1 MKQKLLTGFIIFI
14 FFSNTAM
21 AQNVGI
27 GVNSPTAKLH
37 INDSAS
43 ANTVITLTNTN
54 GGITNQ
60 GNISLKNSAATDK
73 ALEFYNAY
81 VDAAADTRIFNF
93 LNTGSNPVL
102 SILNNGNTG
111 IGTGA
116 PKNKLDISGGAVI
129 GSGYAGNFTSP
140 ANSLL
145 IEGRLGIGVTTPQN
159 KLDVK
164 GNAVIGNNY
173 SGNNG
178 APANGL
184 LVEGNVG
191 IGTFNPSPAN
201 KLEVIGNAA
210 FGGAMSVSGTM
221 SIGGNTFMYGNLSLG
236 GLGNPVNKL
245 EVNGGAV
252 IGSIWVSTPAP
263 AQGLLVQGNVGIGV
277 PNPQNKL
284 DVEGGAAI
292 GSAYSGSNSAP
303 SNGLLVEGNMGLG
316 TPVPK
321 NKLDING
328 GAVIGSIYA
337 GSAFGPVNG
346 LAVAGNVGLGTSVPR
361 NKLDVAGGAVI
372 GSNYSGINTAPGNG
386 LLVEGAIGIG
396 IVSPL
401 NKLDVN
407 GGAAIGN
414 GMAGF
419 VSAPLNGLVVQG
431 NTGLGTGLPQN
442 KLDVKGNM
450 VIGFDYAGTNSAPAN
465 GLLVQ
470 GYVGLGISNPIVP
483 LEVGSF
489 TTYGPLSF
497 GFLNASGST
506 GFATRPSV
514 PVSIKA
520 TERILASEFN
530 AYSDVRIK
538 RNITS
543 STSQND
549 LATLLKI
556 RVADYQLKDS
566 IYNGN
571 IPIKGF
577 IAQELEKILPQ
588 AVHTNADYV
597 PDIYC
602 LSTVTEYN
610 EKEKTLKIS
619 LCKPHQLKV
628 GDKVKA
634 FAGDGLQEQYVSAI
648 NDGTTFTLSNWEIKQ
663 AGMNPVE
670 KVFIWGKWVE
680 DFHTVDYN
688 QVFSLGISAMQQ
700 LAKENEDQKKINL
713 SLQQQIDEL
722 KKLLL
727 NLSK

>member
-1 MKQKLLTGFIIFI
+1 MKYKL
-14 FFSNTAM
+14 FFLIAAFSFLFLYSFG
-21 AQNVGI
+21 QNVGI
-27 GVNSPTAKLH
+27 STATPTAKLH
-37 INDSAS
+37 VNDSVS

-54 GGITNQ
+54 SGITNQ

-81 VDAAADTRIFNF
+81 VDAVADTRIFHF
-93 LNTGSNPVL
+93 LNSSNNSVL

-111 IGTGA
+111 IGAGA
-116 PKNKLDISGGAVI
+116 PKNKLDISGGVVI
-129 GSGYAGNFTSP
+129 GSGYAGNITSP

-145 IEGRLGIGVTTPQN
+145 IEGRLGLGVTTPQN
-159 KLDVK
+159 KMDVK

-221 SIGGNTFMYGNLSLG
+221 NIGSNTFMNGNLSIGGFATPINR
-236 GLGNPVNKL
+236 L
-245 EVNGGAV
+245 EVNGGAT
-252 IGSIWVSTPAP
+252 IGNVWTGVPAP
-263 AQGLLVQGNVGIGV
+263 AQGLLVQGNVGVGV
-277 PNPQNKL
+277 STPQNKL
-284 DVEGGAAI
+284 DVEGGAVI
-292 GSAYSGSNSAP
+292 GSAYSGSNAAP
-303 SNGLLVEGNMGLG
+303 GNGLLVEGNMGLG

-337 GSAFGPVNG
+337 GSTFGPLNG
-346 LAVAGNVGLGTSVPR
+346 LVVAGNVGLGTSVPK
-361 NKLDVAGGAVI
+361 NKLDIAGAAVI
-372 GSNYSGINTAPGNG
+372 GSTYSGVNTAPGNG
-386 LLVEGAIGIG
+386 LLVEGAVSIGTG
-396 IVSPL
+396 SSA

-407 GGAAIGN
+407 GNAAIGS
-414 GMAGF
+414 G
-419 VSAPLNGLVVQG
+419 
-431 NTGLGTGLPQN
+431 
-442 KLDVKGNM
+442 
-450 VIGFDYAGTNSAPAN
+450 YAGIVATPVN

-470 GYVGLGISNPIVP
+470 GSTGLGTSAPQNKLDINGSMVIGNAYAGVNIAPANGMLVQGRVGIGTTNPAVP
-483 LEVGSF
+483 LEVAAYNTF
-489 TTYGPLSF
+489 GPIGF
-497 GFLNASGST
+497 GFLNPSGNT
-506 GFATRPSV
+506 GTSSGPV

-520 TERILASEFN
+520 TERIVAAEFN
-530 AYSDVRIK
+530 AYSDSRIK
-538 RNITS
+538 RNIVT
-543 STSQND
+543 STSAND
-549 LATLLKI
+549 LTALLKI
-556 RVADYQLKDS
+556 RVADYQLIDS
-566 IYNGN
+566 IHNGN
-571 IPIKGF
+571 NHVKGF
-577 IAQELEKILPQ
+577 IAQELENVLPQ
-588 AVHTNADYV
+588 AVHTGADYV

-602 LSTVTEYN
+602 LSTATQYN
-610 EKEKTLKIS
+610 EKERTLQIS
-619 LCKPHQLKV
+619 LSKPHQLKV

-648 NDGTTFTLSNWEIKQ
+648 NDATTFTLSNWEIKQ

-700 LAKENEDQKKINL
+700 LAKENEDQKKINQ

-727 NLSK
+727 NSSK